1 MVTVGAVV
9 STTIDNEEPSEL
21 LALPAGSLQ
30 LPIVKVMVPAAVLA
44 GGVKVAVKTN
54 GSLVAVNALNVPA
67 FGVILGNSV
76 GTSLNLK
83 VKVAV

>member
-1 MVTVGAVV
+1 MTVGAVV
-9 STTIDNEEPSEL
+9 STTIDNEEPIEL
-21 LALPAGSLQ
+21 LVLPAGSVQ
-30 LPIVKVMVPAAVLA
+30 LPIVKVIVPAEVLA

-67 FGVILGNSV
+67 FGVMLGNSV